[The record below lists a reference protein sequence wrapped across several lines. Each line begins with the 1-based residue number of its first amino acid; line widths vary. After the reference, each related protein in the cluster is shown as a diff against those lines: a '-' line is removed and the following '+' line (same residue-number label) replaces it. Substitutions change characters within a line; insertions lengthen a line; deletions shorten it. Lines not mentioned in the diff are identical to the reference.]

1 VPPKLD
7 LVKLEC
13 GRPAGPPLV
22 HRGWL
27 VCRARKGQSGRRD
40 RLARPGPM
48 VPPSLLNICPLQTVT
63 SLAALS
69 FSKPVG
75 FGNTIQTIGTSFTSF
90 VLTTPG
96 TYEFEFRSGI
106 GILGGPGNMFA
117 NQIGVVLQVN
127 GAPSGLSLNSTWGAF
142 LLTPSGGSNGVL
154 FNQVHGSNLLITIN
168 SNTAVSLIN
177 NSENPLVFG
186 ETPPPYS
193 GGDITPYQWGDCVLV
208 ITQLH

>member
-1 VPPKLD
+1 MWQACRAPPGPQGLAG
-7 LVKLEC
+7 VQ
-13 GRPAGPPLV
+13 GPQGPVGAPGPAGPA
-22 HRGWL
+22 G
-27 VCRARKGQSGRRD
+27 ANGSA
-40 RLARPGPM
+40 LAAQQY
-48 VPPSLLNICPLQTVT
+48 ICPLQTVT